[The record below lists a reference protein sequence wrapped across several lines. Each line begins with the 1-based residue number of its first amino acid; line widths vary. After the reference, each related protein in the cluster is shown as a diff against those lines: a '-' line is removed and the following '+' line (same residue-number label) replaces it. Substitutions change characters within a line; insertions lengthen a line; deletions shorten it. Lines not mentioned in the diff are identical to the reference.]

1 MLIRISGGIQGIKE
15 YLENGQKQG
24 RDFSRDELDERVILA
39 GDLEATDAVIQR
51 MDNDGE
57 KYLHVTIAF
66 KEDEIDRETLAA
78 VAREFESFAFA
89 AYDQDEYSFYAE
101 AHLPRV
107 KSYTNEQTGEFIE
120 RKPHIHVVVPKT
132 NLLSE
137 QHLNPFGVVE
147 QNEKFIDAFQE
158 HINNND

>member
-1 MLIRISGGIQGIKE
+1 
-15 YLENGQKQG
+15 
-24 RDFSRDELDERVILA
+24 
-39 GDLEATDAVIQR
+39 
-51 MDNDGE
+51 
-57 KYLHVTIAF
+57 
-66 KEDEIDRETLAA
+66 
-78 VAREFESFAFA
+78 
-89 AYDQDEYSFYAE
+89 
-101 AHLPRV
+101 V

-158 HINNND
+158 HISNKFGLASQGKTAVLNSLANQK

>member
-1 MLIRISGGIQGIKE
+1 
-15 YLENGQKQG
+15 
-24 RDFSRDELDERVILA
+24 
-39 GDLEATDAVIQR
+39 
-51 MDNDGE
+51 
-57 KYLHVTIAF
+57 
-66 KEDEIDRETLAA
+66 
-78 VAREFESFAFA
+78 
-89 AYDQDEYSFYAE
+89 
-101 AHLPRV
+101 V

-158 HINNND
+158 HITINSAWPVKGKPPY